1 MTETERL
8 RAETIKKLRQQVE
21 IWAKE
26 RQAQGKKKERSL
38 VVWKKLQSIPLPAP
52 FPFHILKDKLRQ
64 IINEWGDP
72 DPLTDWGKDLA
83 CTVLYDQWME
93 IST

>member
-8 RAETIKKLRQQVE
+8 KAETIKKLRQQVE
-21 IWAKE
+21 TWAKE
-26 RQAQGKKKERSL
+26 RREQGKKKERSL
-38 VVWKKLQSIPLPAP
+38 VVWKKLQSIPLPTP
-52 FPFHILKDKLRQ
+52 FPFHVLKDKLRQ

-72 DPLTDWGKDLA
+72 DPLMDWSKDLG
-83 CTVLYDQWME
+83 CMVLFDAWKD